1 MLIREA
7 PPLYKSIRLL
17 TKIILRFIVK
27 LEISGSENFPKEGA
41 VLVVTN
47 HLHWLD
53 TLVALVVMPCW
64 GTVLMG
70 EKWVKVPL
78 WGQMLRKSKSVVFVN
93 RGKPD
98 RRALEQALNILRAG
112 RVFGLAPEG
121 DYSKARS
128 LQKGHNGAA
137 YLASRTGVPVVP
149 LVIYG
154 QENLFTSLLSFKRS
168 LVRVV
173 FGKAFVLPGTPNHAN
188 GKQLGDYTEEIMRKL
203 ATILPP
209 EYRGVYQEMFD
220 GNSYK

>member
-1 MLIREA
+1 MLISEA
-7 PPLYKSIRLL
+7 PPLYKSTNQLA
-17 TKIILRFIVK
+17 KIILRFIVK
-27 LEISGSENFPKEGA
+27 LEISGSENFPKKGA

-53 TLVALVVMPCW
+53 TLVAIVAMPRW
-64 GTVLMG
+64 STVLAG
-70 EKWVKVPL
+70 EKWAKVPL
-78 WGQMLRKSKSVVFVN
+78 WSLMLRKSKSVVFIN

-121 DYSKARS
+121 DYGKTRS

-137 YLASRTGVPVVP
+137 FLASRTGVPVVP

-154 QENLFTSLLSFKRS
+154 QEKLFTSLLNLKCP

-173 FGKAFVLPGTPNHAN
+173 FGEAFVLPGTPNLAN

-203 ATILPP
+203 AAILPP
-209 EYRGVYQEMFD
+209 EYRGAY
-220 GNSYK
+220 

>member
-1 MLIREA
+1 
-7 PPLYKSIRLL
+7 
-17 TKIILRFIVK
+17 
-27 LEISGSENFPKEGA
+27 
-41 VLVVTN
+41 
-47 HLHWLD
+47 
-53 TLVALVVMPCW
+53 
-64 GTVLMG
+64 
-70 EKWVKVPL
+70 
-78 WGQMLRKSKSVVFVN
+78 MLRKSKSVVFVN

-154 QENLFTSLLSFKRS
+154 QENLFTSLLSFKRP

-188 GKQLGDYTEEIMRKL
+188 G
-203 ATILPP
+203 
-209 EYRGVYQEMFD
+209 
-220 GNSYK
+220 NN